1 MTAAASI
8 PVLTPPKTYPAC
20 TDPGYVMTVTL
31 GGSDYQVF
39 VYTEGANGT
48 KNYLPSTCNPQAFEK
63 IRGLT
68 WGLLN
73 AHDSRRSSLNEK
85 PVEMKA
91 VNARG
96 LNKADGTTVSHDFL
110 IQPVSTL
117 VADQMASAISLA
129 GHPMQAAAVKAQD
142 VWTTMEEIIRQ
153 EMERPTQPIQLGT
166 ATSTNPPISPLPPP
180 SSTPS
185 TPTPSSPLSM
195 TPQSSQISAQNPQLN
210 LTGPTSSSP
219 PPMAPPSSQISTQNP
234 QLIPSNSPES
244 NSGVQLPPYRAPVTA
259 TDLNLRGFKW
269 DQSDWYEQIPD
280 RTKLRIITD
289 ILENHSPVGGIYEK
303 VWKMFEVK
311 VLNQPSSNIL
321 GLLAQEKT
329 RLSIRCRA
337 LPSPILPTIRRETAQ
352 IIAAFHQGLEEE
364 ALQEKMLLLME
375 KEFERKEQLFDCIRQ
390 QAEVEGVVIENWD
403 RRWAQYHYIENTH
416 RFVQALTRWL
426 DIN

>member
-1 MTAAASI
+1 MTSATST

-20 TDPGYVMTVTL
+20 TDPGYVMTLML

-39 VYTEGANGT
+39 AYIEGENGT
-48 KNYLPSTCNPQAFEK
+48 KNYLPSTCSPEVFEK

-85 PVEMKA
+85 PFEMKA

-142 VWTTMEEIIRQ
+142 VWTTMEEIIRR
-153 EMERPTQPIQLGT
+153 EMGLPTQPVQLGT
-166 ATSTNPPISPLPPP
+166 TSSTNPPTPHLPPP

-185 TPTPSSPLSM
+185 TPTRPSPPSI
-195 TPQSSQISAQNPQLN
+195 TPPASQTQLN
-210 LTGPTSSSP
+210 LTGPTPSSP
-219 PPMAPPSSQISTQNP
+219 PLMAQQSSQISTQNP
-234 QLIPSNSPES
+234 HLISSNSPES
-244 NSGVQLPPYRAPVTA
+244 NSGVQLPPYRGPITA

-269 DQSDWYEQIPD
+269 DQSDWYERIPD
-280 RTKLRIITD
+280 RTKLRIVTD
-289 ILENHSPVGGIYEK
+289 ILENRSPVGGIYEK

-311 VLNQPSSNIL
+311 VCNQPSSTIL
-321 GLLAQEKT
+321 GLLDQEKK

-337 LPSPILPTIRRETAQ
+337 LPSPILPTIRREAAQ

-390 QAEVEGVVIENWD
+390 QAEAEGVVIEGWD

-416 RFVQALTRWL
+416 RFVQALTRWM